1 MVNHPSTAF
10 KEYLEE
16 QRDLRRP
23 CIIKFRSVDGGV
35 SILKTRII
43 DMSTVSERDMIET
56 DAGIHI
62 GLDQIIQVNDRV
74 AENYC

>member
-16 QRDLRRP
+16 QMDLRRP

-43 DMSTVSERDMIET
+43 DISTVSERDMIET

>member
-1 MVNHPSTAF
+1 MVNHPSIVF

-16 QRDLRRP
+16 QMDLRRP
-23 CIIKFRSVDGGV
+23 CIIKFRDVDGGV
-35 SILKTRII
+35 AILKTRII